1 MDHNLRKINHS
12 NSVDRTLLV
21 CSTDFSGFSH
31 FIKFIACLLLL
42 FFITAGCVFAQVIP
56 TQKNTR
62 VLQLQGQGDSAL
74 ALPSDVAV
82 YGGKV
87 YVVDGG
93 HHRVV
98 VYDLEGNYLFQF
110 GEKGQGPG
118 QMNYPVGI
126 DAAKDDRIYVADS
139 GNHRVQ
145 IFTAMGKYL
154 SSFKVKIKAR
164 GIRPID
170 IIRQSRNGNIIVSGA
185 NRLLTYSPK
194 GKLLKTWGGNGVNQG
209 EFRYP
214 ATLAELND
222 GRIAVVDVLNSRV
235 QVFNTNG
242 SISMMVG
249 EWGVLPGQVVRPK
262 GVAIDRKGNFYI
274 SDSYMNMVQKYSDG
288 GEFIA
293 VLGERGQPY
302 EMLTPVG
309 MTVYKNR
316 LYVVEMRKHQ
326 VSVYQLVK

>member
-1 MDHNLRKINHS
+1 MHHNLRKINHS
-12 NSVDRTLLV
+12 NSVDHTLQV
-21 CSTDFSGFSH
+21 RSTGVSRVTH
-31 FIKFIACLLLL
+31 FFKFIARLILLY
-42 FFITAGCVFAQVIP
+42 FISAACVFAQGIP

-62 VLQLQGQGDSAL
+62 VLQLQGQADSAL

-82 YGGKV
+82 YGGKI

-93 HHRVV
+93 NHRVV

-110 GEKGQGPG
+110 GEKGQKPG

-126 DAAKDDRIYVADS
+126 DAAKDNRIYVTDS

-145 IFTAMGKYL
+145 IFTSMGKFL
-154 SSFKVKIKAR
+154 SSFQVKFKGK

-170 IIRQSRNGNIIVSGA
+170 IIRHSRSGNLIVSGA
-185 NRLLTYSPK
+185 NRLLTYNPK
-194 GKLLKTWGGNGVNQG
+194 GQLLKTWGGNGVNQG

-214 ATLAELND
+214 ATLAELGD

-235 QVFNTNG
+235 QVFNKDG
-242 SISMMVG
+242 SISMIVG

-274 SDSYMNMVQKYSDG
+274 SDSYMNLVQKYSDG

-293 VLGERGQPY
+293 VLGERGQAY